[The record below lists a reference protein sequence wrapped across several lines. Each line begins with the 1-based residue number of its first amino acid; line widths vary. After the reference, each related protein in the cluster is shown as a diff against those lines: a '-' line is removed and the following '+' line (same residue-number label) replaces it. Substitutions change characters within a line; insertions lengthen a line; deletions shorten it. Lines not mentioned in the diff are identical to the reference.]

1 MQALSIFQH
10 KQMWSALIIW
20 EQSSQR
26 RSHSQTM
33 DTAARFPALKTT
45 TLSLIQHFFTGTQR
59 SPLLFHWSLLL
70 ENSNWKRCTSGEN
83 KSDIFPLY
91 LFFNLIAHLNHT
103 CYLNLTRSFPCN
115 RKEAKTK
122 NKTKK
127 VTLKLL
133 NAFTSH
139 MLYFVFLNIINKR
152 TLNQLL

>member
-1 MQALSIFQH
+1 MVSVNHLGAIKSEKVTLTDHGHSSKVSCFENNH
-10 KQMWSALIIW
+10 PVFDSA
-20 EQSSQR
+20 
-26 RSHSQTM
+26 
-33 DTAARFPALKTT
+33 
-45 TLSLIQHFFTGTQR
+45 FFTGTQR

-70 ENSNWKRCTSGEN
+70 ENSNWKRCTSGKN

-103 CYLNLTRSFPCN
+103 CYLDLTRSFPCN